1 MRTLIATAILVFCLQ
16 LVGCNRSDSKLTFSA
31 HSKLSIPKSAKLIQS
46 GGQYA
51 GFDASYGFAF
61 EVSDAALQKQLVKEW
76 NLEPA
81 EKSGGGFFKFA
92 KHSWWPTDN
101 KLVKME
107 LSFSREDKQNE
118 EYWLVWCDQSNGKL
132 YAEHGRW

>member
-1 MRTLIATAILVFCLQ
+1 MIAIRLA
-16 LVGCNRSDSKLTFSA
+16 DST
-31 HSKLSIPKSAKLIQS
+31 SAKLVES

-61 EVSDAALQKQLVKEW
+61 AVSDDALQKQFVKEW

-81 EKSGGGFFKFA
+81 EKAGGGFFKFA
-92 KHSWWPTDN
+92 KHSWWPTDD
-101 KLVKME
+101 KLAKME
-107 LSFSREDKQNE
+107 LIFSREDKQNE